1 LKSFILPALDLLTA
15 SSDVEAIPEKSKY
28 APMIIAVLPY
38 PA

>member
-1 LKSFILPALDLLTA
+1 LTA
-15 SSDVEAIPEKSKY
+15 SSDEEAMPEKSKY